1 MTTRINLEK
10 EIQDLGAEIK
20 RLEDARVAATAPI
33 MSFAKLKGAPTK
45 IGVGHSELGIFPN
58 ARDEETNPFLAAQL
72 TTIEQRTTDLRDR
85 MQTLLNE
92 RNTLDGAMRQLDNY
106 VKVIHARNKVTE
118 LQAKAPFGYELDAAK
133 DELFAAQRAAGITE
147 QEISKAKSTEAATAG
162 QERRRQ
168 EAIARAKKVDESV
181 ERAKEQQRQLEA
193 MYSQEVTGQEV
204 QADPEARARQMA
216 AEMGAPEYSS
226 DERRELMDDP
236 NKVLGGLNSAVTKL
250 QRQMEA
256 AKQSALAARKA
267 ELAPYRATLDAL
279 EAAYKVAKDSDT
291 RAALIPKID
300 TATRM
305 LQRNVDRQQL
315 EPLTW
320 KGMKKQI
327 TDLAVAINKAEDLE
341 TKLGVGRVVEIGR
354 AHV

>member
-1 MTTRINLEK
+1 
-10 EIQDLGAEIK
+10 
-20 RLEDARVAATAPI
+20 

-45 IGVGHSELGIFPN
+45 IGVGRSELGIFPN

-92 RNTLDGAMRQLDNY
+92 RNTLDGAMQQLDNY
-106 VKVIHARNKVTE
+106 VKVIQARNKVTA

-147 QEISKAKSTEAATAG
+147 QEISKAKSSEAATAG

-193 MYSQEVTGQEV
+193 MYSQEVTGEQV
-204 QADPEARARQMA
+204 QADPEAQARQMA

-226 DERRELMDDP
+226 DERREL
-236 NKVLGGLNSAVTKL
+236 
-250 QRQMEA
+250 
-256 AKQSALAARKA
+256 
-267 ELAPYRATLDAL
+267 
-279 EAAYKVAKDSDT
+279 
-291 RAALIPKID
+291 
-300 TATRM
+300 
-305 LQRNVDRQQL
+305 
-315 EPLTW
+315 
-320 KGMKKQI
+320 
-327 TDLAVAINKAEDLE
+327 
-341 TKLGVGRVVEIGR
+341 VEIGR